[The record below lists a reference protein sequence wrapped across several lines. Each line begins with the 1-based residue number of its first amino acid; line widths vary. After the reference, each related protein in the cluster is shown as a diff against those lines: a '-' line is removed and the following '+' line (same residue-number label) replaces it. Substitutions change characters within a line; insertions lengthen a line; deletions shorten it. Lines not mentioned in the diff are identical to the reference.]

1 MSQTKHKHPKAL
13 YTLFTTEMWERFSYY
28 GMRAILTLYLTAKL
42 IEDGF
47 GMKEADA
54 IAIYGIFT
62 GLVYL
67 TPILGGWVADKF
79 LGKRKTVYMGGLI
92 MATGQFLLA
101 LSAFGA
107 KWGWDLSLRHQ
118 IFNLGLGIL
127 IIGNGFFKPNISTIV
142 GDFYDDNDPRKD
154 SAFNIFYMGINLG
167 AILGPFIAGTLGEKV
182 FWGWGFF
189 SAGVGMILG
198 ILWMHFHEWT
208 LEDKG
213 LPPGEKGP
221 RVLGWKDWTQV
232 FLLSI
237 AVIALTVGVVLGWQ
251 QLPAAVKSRL
261 IAWGF
266 GLGFAGVA
274 YVIIRGLEKTERW
287 KTIFGAVAALILAV
301 LAAYE
306 GGFFHEMTKTKII
319 MLAVGGGILFFLAI
333 ILMLTSKQ
341 TGWSRMGVIVTLA
354 VFNIAFWAGF
364 EQAGGTFNLFA
375 RDNTNRHLPSF
386 WAPDFLTSIP
396 LKFYGIA
403 AGIFLLILL
412 VAIYIKIYKDDNPDL
427 LRRIRPWYKAGL
439 HGTLTFAFL
448 GAWAYFSQG
457 PEIPASWF
465 QNINPFAILIFAPLF
480 SVLWLKLDAMGLNPR
495 TPIKFAL
502 GLFFGALAFYVMS
515 LAYVKA
521 HTGALPS
528 LLWPLQAPLSPS
540 KLVGVKNAVLVSPL
554 WLVAVYVIL
563 TLGEL
568 MLSPIGLS
576 MITKLADAKMVSIVM
591 GLWMASFAAGNY
603 MAAGLVQLME
613 FLKNMGFDVE
623 LYPFVMWTD
632 ISVGVILLL
641 LSPLLNKA
649 MKGIH

>member
-1 MSQTKHKHPKAL
+1 MSDKRTHPKAL

-28 GMRAILTLYLTAKL
+28 GMRAILTLYLIAAVTKY
-42 IEDGF
+42 GF
-47 GMKEADA
+47 GMNDTEA

-62 GLVYL
+62 SLVYL

-107 KWGWDLSLRHQ
+107 LWGWDLATRFEV
-118 IFNLGLGIL
+118 FNLGLGTL
-127 IIGNGFFKPNISTIV
+127 IVGNGFFKPNISTIV
-142 GDFYDDNDPRKD
+142 GDFYDDNDPLKD

-189 SAGVGMILG
+189 SAGVGMLIG
-198 ILWMHFHEWT
+198 ILWMHLHEWT

-213 LPPGEKGP
+213 LPPGETQP
-221 RVLGWKDWTQV
+221 RVLGWKDWSQI
-232 FLLSI
+232 FMLSI
-237 AVIALTVGVVLGWQ
+237 AVIVVTVAIMYLWK
-251 QLPAAVKSRL
+251 QLPSGLKTHIL
-261 IAWGF
+261 ISAF
-266 GLGFAGVA
+266 ALGVLGVA
-274 YVIIRGLEKTERW
+274 YVIIRGLEDTDRW
-287 KTIFGAVAALILAV
+287 KTIFGAVVAVVLAV
-301 LAAYE
+301 VAAFE
-306 GGFFHEMTKTKII
+306 AGFFEEMTKTKVLI
-319 MLAVGGGILFFLAI
+319 LAVGGTVLFFLAI
-333 ILMLTSKQ
+333 LLMLTSKK

-375 RDNTNRHLPSF
+375 KRNTDRVLDPI
-386 WAPDFLTSIP
+386 WAPEFLKAIP
-396 LKFYGIA
+396 LRIYGYA
-403 AGIFLLILL
+403 ALFFLILFL
-412 VAIYIKIYKDDNPDL
+412 VALYIKIYKDDEEL
-427 LRRIRPWYKAGL
+427 KARIRPLYKAGL

-448 GAWAYFSQG
+448 GAWVYFSQG

-465 QNINPFAILIFAPLF
+465 QNINPFAILVFAPLF
-480 SVLWLKLDAMGLNPR
+480 SVLWLKLDKWGINPR
-495 TPIKFAL
+495 TPVKFAL
-502 GLFFGALAFYVMS
+502 GLFFGALAFYVMT

-521 HTGALPS
+521 HTGHLPS
-528 LLWPLQAPLSPS
+528 LLWPLQAPLNPL
-540 KLVGVKNAVLVSPL
+540 KLVPGGESVLVSPM
-554 WLVAVYVIL
+554 WLVTVYVIL
-563 TLGEL
+563 TIGEL

-603 MAAGLVQLME
+603 MAAGFVKLME
-613 FLKNMGFDVE
+613 FLKNLGLEVE
-623 LYPFVMWTD
+623 LYPFIMWTE
-632 ISVGVILLL
+632 IAVGLILLA

>member
-1 MSQTKHKHPKAL
+1 MSQTKRKHPKAL

-47 GMKEADA
+47 GLDRKEALE
-54 IAIYGIFT
+54 IYAIFT

-92 MATGQFLLA
+92 MATGQLLLA

-107 KWGWDLSLRHQ
+107 KWGWDLSLRHEV
-118 IFNLGLGIL
+118 FNLGLGIL

-142 GDFYDDNDPRKD
+142 GDFYDDNDPLKD

-182 FWGWGFF
+182 FWGYGFL
-189 SAGVGMILG
+189 SAAIGMIIG
-198 ILWMHFHEWT
+198 ILWLHFHEYT

-213 LPPGEKGP
+213 LPPGETGP
-221 RVLGWKDWTQV
+221 RVLDAKDWMQIFMLAGGVVVAT
-232 FLLSI
+232 I
-237 AVIALTVGVVLGWQ
+237 AVIYGWRA
-251 QLPAAVKSRL
+251 LPASVTSR
-261 IAWGF
+261 IITWGF
-266 GLGFAGVA
+266 GLGFLGVA
-274 YVIIRGLEKTERW
+274 YVIIRGLEESDRW
-287 KTIFGAVAALILAV
+287 KKIFYPIAALVIGVLILKEAGVFARLSVEQMKYVIIAV
-301 LAAYE
+301 
-306 GGFFHEMTKTKII
+306 
-319 MLAVGGGILFFLAI
+319 VVLFFAM
-333 ILMLTSKQ
+333 ILMMLTSKK
-341 TGWSRMGVIVTLA
+341 TGWSRMGVIITLA

-375 RDNTNRHLPSF
+375 KENTNRDLPEF
-386 WAPDFLTSIP
+386 WAPQFLKDIP
-396 LKFYGIA
+396 LKVYGYLA
-403 AGIFLLILL
+403 LAFLIVLL
-412 VAIYIKIYKDDNPDL
+412 YTIYINIYSDDEEKKEKLRPVYKISLY
-427 LRRIRPWYKAGL
+427 
-439 HGTLTFAFL
+439 GTILFAFL
-448 GAWAYFSQG
+448 GTWVYFAQG

-480 SVLWLKLDAMGLNPR
+480 SVMWLKLDQWGLNPR

-502 GLFFGALAFYVMS
+502 GLFLGALAFYVMT

-521 HTGALPS
+521 HTGQLPS
-528 LLWPLQAPLSPS
+528 LLWPLQAPLDPLS
-540 KLVGVKNAVLVSPL
+540 LVPGGNPVKVSPM
-554 WLVAVYVIL
+554 WLVAVYIIL

-576 MITKLADAKMVSIVM
+576 MITKLAEAKMVSIVM

-603 MAAGLVQLME
+603 LAGILEGLLE
-613 FLKNMGFDVE
+613 SLREMGWNVE
-623 LYPFVMWTD
+623 LYPFLMFVML
-632 ISVGVILLL
+632 IIAVILLL

-649 MKGIH
+649 MRGIH

>member
-1 MSQTKHKHPKAL
+1 
-13 YTLFTTEMWERFSYY
+13 LFTTEMWERFSYY
-28 GMRAILTLYLTAKL
+28 GMRAILTLYLTAEL
-42 IEDGF
+42 ITGGF
-47 GMKEADA
+47 GMDRTEA

-79 LGKRKTVYMGGLI
+79 LGKRKTVYMGGII
-92 MATGQFLLA
+92 MAVGQFMLA
-101 LSAFGA
+101 ASAFGA
-107 KWGWDLSLRHQ
+107 YWGWDMTLRRE

-189 SAGVGMILG
+189 SAGVGMLLG
-198 ILWMHFHEWT
+198 VLWMHFHEYT

-213 LPPGEKGP
+213 LPPGEKSP
-221 RVLGWKDWTQV
+221 RVLGMKDWTQIITLAGAV
-232 FLLSI
+232 ILGTI
-237 AVIALTVGVVLGWQ
+237 AVIYGWRL
-251 QLPAAVKSRL
+251 LPDAVTSRI

-266 GLGFAGVA
+266 GLGFLGIA
-274 YVIIRGLEKTERW
+274 YLIIRGLEDTDRW
-287 KTIFGAVAALILAV
+287 KKLFYPVAAVVLAVLVAKEAGLFSNLSGKTMLILAGVAAL
-301 LAAYE
+301 
-306 GGFFHEMTKTKII
+306 
-319 MLAVGGGILFFLAI
+319 LFFAVI
-333 ILMLTSKQ
+333 ILMLTSKK
-341 TGWSRMGVIVTLA
+341 TGWSRMGVIITLA

-375 RDNTNRHLPSF
+375 KENTDRVLPAL
-386 WAPDFLTSIP
+386 WAPGFLKNIDVSW
-396 LKFYGIA
+396 LGYA
-403 AGIFLLILL
+403 ALVFLVIL
-412 VAIYIKIYKDDNPDL
+412 VYAIYVNIYSENEAYKQK
-427 LRRIRPWYKAGL
+427 IRPLYKAGL

-448 GAWAYFSQG
+448 AAWVYFAQG

-480 SVLWLKLDAMGLNPR
+480 SVMWLKLDKMGLNPR

-502 GLFFGALAFYVMS
+502 GLFFGALAFYVMTFAS
-515 LAYVKA
+515 VKA
-521 HTGALPS
+521 NTGTMPS
-528 LLWPLQAPLSPS
+528 LLWPLQAPLHPTA
-540 KLVGVKNAVLVSPL
+540 LVSAKQAILVSPM
-554 WLVAVYVIL
+554 WLVMVYIIL

-603 MAAGLVQLME
+603 MAAGLVKLME
-613 FLKNMGFDVE
+613 SLKNMGFTVE
-623 LYPFVMWTD
+623 LYPFVMWTM
-632 ISVGVILLL
+632 ITVGVLLLL

>member
-1 MSQTKHKHPKAL
+1 MSQTTQKHPKAL

-28 GMRAILTLYLTAKL
+28 GMRAILTLYLIASIK
-42 IEDGF
+42 EFGF
-47 GMKEADA
+47 EMEEKEA

-62 GLVYL
+62 SLVYL

-92 MATGQFLLA
+92 MATGQFMLA
-101 LSAFGA
+101 LSAFGPW
-107 KWGWDLSLRHQ
+107 WGWDIPTRLT
-118 IFNLGLGIL
+118 IFNLGLGTL

-167 AILGPFIAGTLGEKV
+167 AILGPFIAGTLAEKIT
-182 FWGWGFF
+182 WGWGFF

-213 LPPGEKGP
+213 LPPGENRP
-221 RVLGWKDWTQV
+221 RVLGRKDWLQIFT
-232 FLLSI
+232 LS
-237 AVIALTVGVVLGWQ
+237 ASVIAATVLIMFVWRLLPGWMT
-251 QLPAAVKSRL
+251 SRL

-266 GLGFAGVA
+266 GLGVAGVA
-274 YVIIRGLEKTERW
+274 YVIIRGLENSDRW
-287 KTIFGAVAALILAV
+287 RTIFGVVAAVIFATLIAYEAGFFDEMNKTKVIVLAVAGV
-301 LAAYE
+301 
-306 GGFFHEMTKTKII
+306 
-319 MLAVGGGILFFLAI
+319 VLFFGAV
-333 ILMLTSKQ
+333 ILMLTSKK
-341 TGWSRMGVIVTLA
+341 TGWSRMGVIITLA

-364 EQAGGTFNLFA
+364 EQAGGTFNIFA
-375 RDNTNRHLPSF
+375 KKNTDRQLDAL
-386 WAPDFLTSIP
+386 WAPDFIKSIP
-396 LKFYGIA
+396 LEYYGYI
-403 AGIFLLILL
+403 AGIFLILL
-412 VAIYIKIYKDDNPDL
+412 LYAIYIKIYSDDETKI
-427 LRRIRPWYKAGL
+427 RKIRPLYKAGL
-439 HGTLTFAFL
+439 HGTITFAL
-448 GAWAYFSQG
+448 LAAWAFFAQG
-457 PEIPASWF
+457 PEIPATWF
-465 QNINPFAILIFAPLF
+465 QNINPFAILVFAPLF
-480 SVLWLKLDAMGLNPR
+480 SVMWLKLDKIGLNPR

-521 HTGALPS
+521 QTGHIPS
-528 LLWPLQAPLSPS
+528 LLWPLKSPLNPLALAGNGHS
-540 KLVGVKNAVLVSPL
+540 VLVSPL
-554 WLVAVYVIL
+554 WLIAVYIIL

-603 MAAGLVQLME
+603 MAAAFVKLMD
-613 FLKNMGFDVE
+613 FLKNLGLDVE
-623 LYPFVMWTD
+623 LYPFIMWMM
-632 ISVGVILLL
+632 ILVGVILLIM
-641 LSPLLNKA
+641 SPLLNKA